1 MGNASFRGNS
11 AETGG
16 SPSAEL
22 RLSSSLDYWEGNYT
36 ALVGS
41 GEKQQ
46 QDVCTRYLE
55 KSGTTVT
62 KNYMS
67 LILYVLLT
75 NTWFTLHFAVS
86 HFCRFLSTY
95 PEWFLTFQ
103 TPCRIITSL
112 LLLFLLLFTPF
123 SIRRARFSLLWC
135 PGWHFHVACSKKGI
149 KPKTFDFSWH
159 QKHRGRT
166 TRVRYYRFQHYIT
179 VSVYKLF
186 F

>member
-1 MGNASFRGNS
+1 MCAPSFQVHGESTMGNASFRGNS

-62 KNYMS
+62 KKLHVLNFVCVTYKHMIYITFRRIPFLPISLHISGMVPDFSDTVQNNNIITIIIFIIIHTFQHSESSVFSSLMS
-67 LILYVLLT
+67 
-75 NTWFTLHFAVS
+75 W
-86 HFCRFLSTY
+86 
-95 PEWFLTFQ
+95 LTFS
-103 TPCRIITSL
+103 CRL
-112 LLLFLLLFTPF
+112 QQ
-123 SIRRARFSLLWC
+123 
-135 PGWHFHVACSKKGI
+135 KGN
-149 KPKTFDFSWH
+149 KT
-159 QKHRGRT
+159 KN
-166 TRVRYYRFQHYIT
+166 
-179 VSVYKLF
+179 L
-186 F
+186 

>member
-62 KNYMS
+62 KKLHVLNFVCVTYKHMIYITFRRIPFLPIS
-67 LILYVLLT
+67 LHISGMV
-75 NTWFTLHFAVS
+75 
-86 HFCRFLSTY
+86 
-95 PEWFLTFQ
+95 P
-103 TPCRIITSL
+103 
-112 LLLFLLLFTPF
+112 
-123 SIRRARFSLLWC
+123 
-135 PGWHFHVACSKKGI
+135 
-149 KPKTFDFSWH
+149 DFSD
-159 QKHRGRT
+159 
-166 TRVRYYRFQHYIT
+166 T
-179 VSVYKLF
+179 V
-186 F
+186 